1 MRSYSRAFI
10 KDFKKL
16 RVYLDKTTKNGD
28 SVVGLG
34 FFGFL
39 WLDPPLPQI
48 DSEYKPHHFFLI
60 LVDCSEYQ
68 FITSL

>member
-39 WLDPPLPQI
+39 WLDPPPPP
-48 DSEYKPHHFFLI
+48 DRFR
-60 LVDCSEYQ
+60 V
-68 FITSL
+68 